1 MNVEPTPG
9 NKGHDSVKDG
19 SGNWNMQDGN
29 RNGEWRPTPHS
40 KQVTLVLEE
49 TERAFDA
56 TDMEINVKSHNL
68 LHQVRVDMHTIG
80 LIGNF
85 AATILEFIGVVYQLE
100 LAELTSEVNELVISN
115 RASAKD
121 LTWEYVSRLQ

>member
-49 TERAFDA
+49 TERALDA
-56 TDMEINVKSHNL
+56 MEINVKSHNL

-85 AATILEFIGVVYQLE
+85 AATILEFIGVVYQME
-100 LAELTSEVNELVISN
+100 LKSTS
-115 RASAKD
+115 
-121 LTWEYVSRLQ
+121 W